1 LRAPVKRVAADCPPI
16 LCSALSIALDL
27 VLIPLV
33 LALNAL
39 ACDLSKTGATPAT
52 DNEFRGTSRR

>member
-1 LRAPVKRVAADCPPI
+1 MTTAIALETAKGACP
-16 LCSALSIALDL
+16 LSVALDL

-39 ACDLSKTGATPAT
+39 ACDLSKTGATPST